1 MATLTIDGRTV
12 TVESGATI
20 LDAARATGVDVPTLC
35 WYPKLPVVGSCRL
48 CLVSVHDGPAPERTG
63 PGSGTTPLPARL
75 RAACAT
81 LAEDR
86 MVVETETA
94 SAIANRRSVLSLLL
108 ERYPADGLAERLDA
122 SRGDGRLLNEFERY
136 LLRYDVPVPALAG
149 AARPLPLRGG
159 DERPGD
165 PMIQHDM
172 TTCILCTRC
181 VRACADIQQVG
192 VLDVG
197 MRGEHAE
204 IVVGGDGNPDH
215 AGCTWCG
222 ECVRVCPTGAIHEVL
237 PLERFTRAEVAEPE
251 KVVRSVCP
259 YCGVGCQ
266 LDLHVRDNAVM
277 RVTSPWIED
286 DTPNMGSTCVKGR
299 FGLDFTQHRDRL
311 TTPLIRRGWVK
322 HGGRWV
328 YDGPTGGDRRGGPWR
343 TIGQEG
349 QRDKPRPPER
359 AQGKT
364 LRDLPVLERMQHD
377 IRDRAATPAD
387 WYTPFRE
394 ASWDE
399 ALELVAQEMT
409 RIHAAHGPDAMAV
422 FQSAKCTNEEN
433 YLLQRLFRA
442 RFGTNNID
450 HCTRLCH
457 STSVSAMGA
466 AIATAAASGSMR
478 EIEEAC
484 DVIFIAGANTT
495 ETHPVFGAAI
505 KRAHQRGAALIVAD
519 PRRIELARRAD
530 MHLQMQPGTDV
541 ALFNGMLAHIL
552 ASGLED
558 TAFIAARTNGFDAV
572 RAAVAPYTPER
583 TEAIT
588 GVPADM
594 IRRAAERYAKGP
606 RTSTLWAMGLTQ
618 HLNGHDMVSAL
629 LNLILATGM
638 IGRWGAA
645 MLPVRGQNNVQGA
658 SDMGA
663 IPFVYPDYQ
672 PVGDPAVRAKFAAAW
687 GVPPERL
694 PAVPGLKVTEM
705 AREGSPVRSLFIM
718 GENPIISDP
727 DIAHAEAWFAQVEFL
742 AVQDLFLTETAR
754 YADVVLPGASFAEKD
769 GTYANTERRVQLAHK
784 AIEPPG
790 RARADWEILV
800 DLSRRTGLPTPFRG
814 PAEVMEEIARVAPAW
829 AGIAHARLD
838 GTGGLQYP
846 VPDAAH
852 PGTPFLFRDRFPT
865 KDGRGNFRVVEY
877 APTGELPDDD
887 YPFVMCTGRQLYHWH
902 TGTMT
907 RRAKGL
913 DAREPVPVME
923 IHPADAAAL
932 GVHDG
937 DLVRLASRRNTL
949 LIAAR
954 VSDRVAR
961 KQVFVPFHFRE
972 AAANLLTSPV
982 LEPHAKMAA
991 LKVCAVRIER
1001 PD

>member
-1 MATLTIDGRTV
+1 MPKLTINGQPVNAPD
-12 TVESGATI
+12 GATI
-20 LDAARATGVDVPTLC
+20 LDAARAAGIDVPTLC
-35 WYPKLPVVGSCRL
+35 WYPKLPTVGSCRI
-48 CLVSVHDGPAPERTG
+48 CLVSVEGAAK
-63 PGSGTTPLPARL
+63 LQ
-75 RAACAT
+75 AACAT
-81 LAEDR
+81 PAADG
-86 MVVETETA
+86 MVVTTESEA
-94 SAIANRRSVLSLLL
+94 AVANRQSVLSLLL
-108 ERYPADGLAERLDA
+108 ERYPSDGLAEKFEA
-122 SRGDGRLLNEFERY
+122 NKGNGKHLNEFEQY
-136 LLRYDVPVPALAG
+136 LRRYDVVGKPVAEHALA
-149 AARPLPLRGG
+149 LRGG

-172 TTCILCTRC
+172 STCILCTRC

-192 VLDVG
+192 VLDVAY
-197 MRGEHAE
+197 RGEHAE

-215 AGCTWCG
+215 AACTWCG

-237 PLERFTRAEVAEPE
+237 PLDRFTRAQVQEPD

-266 LDLHVRDNAVM
+266 LDLHIKDNTVM
-277 RVTSPWIED
+277 RVISPWIED
-286 DTPNMGSTCVKGR
+286 DTPNQGSTCVKGR

-311 TTPLIRRGWVK
+311 TMPLIRRGWVK
-322 HGGRWV
+322 NGAKWV
-328 YDGPTGGDRRGGPWR
+328 YDGPTGEDRRGGPWR
-343 TIGQEG
+343 TIGEEG
-349 QRDKPRPPER
+349 QQERPRPQDR
-359 AQGKT
+359 AQGKK
-364 LRDLPVLERMQHD
+364 LRDLPVIERMQHD
-377 IRDRAATPAD
+377 IRDRAVTPPD
-387 WYTPFRE
+387 WYAPFRE
-394 ASWDE
+394 ATWDE
-399 ALELVAQEMT
+399 ALELAAQEMT
-409 RIHAAHGPDAMAV
+409 RIHGANGSDAMAV
-422 FQSAKCTNEEN
+422 FQSAKCSNEEN

-442 RFGTNNID
+442 AFGTNNID

-457 STSVSAMGA
+457 STSVSAMGD

-505 KRAHQRGAALIVAD
+505 KRAHQRGAKLIVAD
-519 PRRIELARRAD
+519 PRRIELANRAD
-530 MHLQMQPGTDV
+530 IHLQMQPGSDV

-552 ASGLED
+552 AAGLED
-558 TAFIAARTNGFDAV
+558 TAFIAARTHEFEAV
-572 RAAVAPYTPER
+572 RKAVAPYTLER

-588 GVPADM
+588 GVSADL
-594 IRRAAERYAKGP
+594 IRRAAEMYARGP

-618 HLNGHDMVSAL
+618 HLNGHDMVASL

-672 PVGDPAVRAKFAAAW
+672 PVGDFVVRKKFADIW
-687 GVPPERL
+687 GVPPEKL
-694 PAVPGLKVTEM
+694 STTPGLKVTEM
-705 AREGSPVRSLFIM
+705 ARDGSPVRALFIM

-727 DIAHAEAWFAQVEFL
+727 DIAHAEAWFAHVEFL

-769 GTYANTERRVQLAHK
+769 GSYANTERRVQLAHK

-790 RARADWEILV
+790 QARADWEILV
-800 DLSRRTGLPTPFRG
+800 ELSNRIGLPTPFRN
-814 PAEVMEEIARVAPAW
+814 PSEVMDEISRVAPSW
-829 AGIAHARLD
+829 AGIHHHRLD

-846 VPDAAH
+846 VSDDHH
-852 PGTPFLFRDRFPT
+852 PGTAFLFDDRFPT
-865 KDGRGNFRVVEY
+865 KDGRGTFYPIEY
-877 APTGELPDDD
+877 APTGELPDEEF
-887 YPFVMCTGRQLYHWH
+887 PFVMCTGRQLYHWH

-907 RRAKGL
+907 RRAAGL
-913 DAREPVPVME
+913 DAREPVATME
-923 IHPADAAAL
+923 IHPADAAEL
-932 GVHDG
+932 GVKEG
-937 DLVRLASRRNTL
+937 GLLRLTSRRNSL

-954 VSDRVAR
+954 ISDRVAR
-961 KQVFVPFHFRE
+961 KQIFVPFHFRE

-991 LKVCAVRIER
+991 MKVCAVRIEL

>member
-1 MATLTIDGRTV
+1 MTTLTIDGRTV
-12 TVESGATI
+12 TVDTGATI
-20 LDAARATGVDVPTLC
+20 LDAARAAGIDVPTLC
-35 WYPKLPVVGSCRL
+35 WYPKLPVVGSCRI
-48 CLVSVHDGPAPERTG
+48 CLVGLAGAPKLV
-63 PGSGTTPLPARL
+63 P
-75 RAACAT
+75 ACAT
-81 LAEDR
+81 PAADG
-86 MVVETETA
+86 MVVETE
-94 SAIANRRSVLSLLL
+94 SAAARENRRSVLSLLL
-108 ERYPADGLAERLDA
+108 ERYPADGLGERLDA
-122 SRGDGRLLNEFERY
+122 ARGDGAHLNEFERY
-136 LLRYDVPVPALAG
+136 LRRYEVPVPAPAGRALA
-149 AARPLPLRGG
+149 LRTG

-172 TTCILCTRC
+172 STCILCTRC

-192 VLDVG
+192 VLDVAW
-197 MRGEHAE
+197 RGEHAG

-215 AGCTWCG
+215 AACTWCG

-237 PLERFTRAEVAEPE
+237 PLERFTRAQVAEPDR
-251 KVVRSVCP
+251 VVRSVCP

-266 LDLHVRDNAVM
+266 LDLHVRDNTVM
-277 RVTSPWIED
+277 RVISPWIED

-311 TTPLIRRGWVK
+311 TKPLIRRGWVK
-322 HGGRWV
+322 NGGRWV
-328 YDGPTGGDRRGGPWR
+328 YDGPTGADRRGGPWR

-349 QRDKPRPPER
+349 EQGKPRPQER
-359 AQGKT
+359 AQGKK

-387 WYTPFRE
+387 WYAPFRE
-394 ASWDE
+394 ATWDE
-399 ALELVAQEMT
+399 ALELAAQEMT

-422 FQSAKCTNEEN
+422 FQSAKCSNEEN
-433 YLLQRLFRA
+433 YILQRLFRA
-442 RFGTNNID
+442 AFGTNNID

-505 KRAHQRGAALIVAD
+505 KRAHQRGATLIVAD

-530 MHLQMQPGTDV
+530 IHLQMQPGTDV

-552 ASGLED
+552 SAGLED
-558 TAFIAARTNGFDAV
+558 RPFIAQRTHAFEAV
-572 RAAVAPYTPER
+572 RAAVAPYTLER

-588 GVPADM
+588 GVSADLV
-594 IRRAAERYAKGP
+594 RRAAELYARGP

-618 HLNGHDMVSAL
+618 HLNGHDMVTSL

-672 PVGDPAVRAKFAAAW
+672 PVGDPAVRRKFAEVW

-694 PAVPGLKVTEM
+694 STTPGLKVTEM
-705 AREGSPVRSLFIM
+705 ARDGSPVRSLFIM

-790 RARADWEILV
+790 EARADWEILIE
-800 DLSRRTGLPTPFRG
+800 LSRRVGLATPFRDT
-814 PAEVMEEIARVAPAW
+814 AEVMDEIARVAPSW
-829 AGIAHARLD
+829 AGIAHDRLD

-846 VPDAAH
+846 VPDRTH
-852 PGTPFLFRDRFPT
+852 PGTAFLFGDAFPT
-865 KDGRGNFRVVEY
+865 GDGRGRFHAVAY
-877 APTGELPDDD
+877 APTGELPDEEF
-887 YPFVMCTGRQLYHWH
+887 PFVMCTGRQLYHWH

-907 RRAKGL
+907 RRARGL
-913 DAREPVPVME
+913 DAREPVPTME
-923 IHPADAAAL
+923 IHPADADAL
-932 GVHDG
+932 GVGEG
-937 DLVRLASRRNTL
+937 DLVRLTSRRNSL
-949 LIAAR
+949 LIAVR
-954 VSDRVAR
+954 RSDRVAR

-991 LKVCAVRIER
+991 MKVCAVRIER

>member
-1 MATLTIDGRTV
+1 MPTLTIDGRSV
-12 TVESGATI
+12 TVANGATI
-20 LDAARATGVDVPTLC
+20 LDAARALGIEVPTLC

-48 CLVSVHDGPAPERTG
+48 CLVHVHDGPAPALTG
-63 PGSGTTPLPARL
+63 PATGKPMPGRL

-81 LAEDR
+81 VAEEH
-86 MVVETETA
+86 MVVATESH
-94 SAIANRRSVLSLLL
+94 SAVANRRSVLSMLL
-108 ERYPADGLAERLDA
+108 ERYPTDDLAEKLA
-122 SRGDGRLLNEFERY
+122 AAHGDGHTLNEFERY
-136 LLRYDVPVPALAG
+136 LVRYGVTPTPV
-149 AARPLPLRGG
+149 AAHALPLRAG

-172 TTCILCTRC
+172 STCILCTRC

-192 VLDVG
+192 VLDVAQ
-197 MRGEHAE
+197 RGEHAE

-215 AGCTWCG
+215 AACTWCG

-237 PLERFTRAEVAEPE
+237 PLDRFTRAEVLEPDHIA
-251 KVVRSVCP
+251 RSVCP

-266 LDLHVRDNAVM
+266 VDLHVRDNTVV

-299 FGLDFTQHRDRL
+299 FGYDFVQHRDRL

-322 HGGRWV
+322 NGGRWV

-343 TIGQEG
+343 SIGQEG
-349 QRDKPRPPER
+349 ATTKPTPPDR
-359 AQGKT
+359 AVGKK
-364 LRDLPVLERMQHD
+364 LRDLPLVERMQHD
-377 IRDRAATPAD
+377 IRDRVATPAD
-387 WYTPFRE
+387 WYQPFRQATWE
-394 ASWDE
+394 E
-399 ALELVAQEMT
+399 ALELTAQELM
-409 RIHAAHGPDAMAV
+409 RIHGAHGPPAMAM
-422 FQSAKCTNEEN
+422 FSSAKCTNEEN

-442 RFGTNNID
+442 AFGTNNID

-457 STSVSAMGA
+457 STSVSAMGEA
-466 AIATAAASGSMR
+466 LATAAASGSMR

-505 KRAHQRGAALIVAD
+505 KRAHQRGAKLIVAD
-519 PRRIELARRAD
+519 PRGIELARRAD
-530 MHLQMQPGTDV
+530 IHLQMQPGTDV
-541 ALFNGMLAHIL
+541 ALFNAMLAHIL
-552 ASGLED
+552 AAGLENR
-558 TAFIAARTNGFDAV
+558 AFIAARTHDFDAV
-572 RAAVAPYTPER
+572 RAAVAPYTPEKA
-583 TEAIT
+583 EAIT
-588 GVPADM
+588 GVPADL
-594 IRRAAERYAKGP
+594 IRRAAELYARGP

-618 HLNGHDMVSAL
+618 HLNGHDMVTSL

-672 PVGDPAVRAKFAAAW
+672 PVGDPEVRRKFAAVW

-694 PAVPGLKVTEM
+694 SLTPGLKVTEM
-705 AREGSPVRSLFIM
+705 AREGSPVRALFIM

-727 DIAHAEAWFAQVEFL
+727 DIAHAEAWFAGVEFL

-754 YADVVLPGASFAEKD
+754 YADVVLPGASFAEKT
-769 GTYANTERRVQLAHK
+769 GTFANTERRVQLAHK

-790 RARADWEILV
+790 VARADWEIIV
-800 DLSRRTGLPTPFRG
+800 ELSNRVGLPTPFAS
-814 PAEVMEEIARVAPAW
+814 PADVMVEIARVAPAW
-829 AGIAHARLD
+829 TGIAHERLD

-846 VPDAAH
+846 VPDARH
-852 PGTPFLFRDRFPT
+852 PGTAFLFDEAFPT
-865 KDGRGNFRVVEY
+865 KDGKAVFHGVAY
-877 APTGELPDDD
+877 APTGELPDDEF
-887 YPFVMCTGRQLYHWH
+887 PFVMCTGRQLYHWH

-907 RRAKGL
+907 RRARGL
-913 DAREPVPVME
+913 DAREPTPTVE
-923 IHPADAAAL
+923 IHPDDAAAL
-932 GVHDG
+932 GIAEG
-937 DLVRLASRRNTL
+937 ALVRLTSRRNSM

-954 VSDRVAR
+954 ISDRVAR
-961 KQVFVPFHFRE
+961 HQVFVPFHFRE

-991 LKVCAVRIER
+991 LKVCAVRIEL

>member
-1 MATLTIDGRTV
+1 MPTLTIDGRSV
-12 TVESGATI
+12 TVPAGATI
-20 LDAARATGVDVPTLC
+20 LDAARKIAVDVPTLC
-35 WYPKLPVVGSCRL
+35 WYPKLPVVGSCRI
-48 CLVSVHDGPAPERTG
+48 CLVSVEGAPK
-63 PGSGTTPLPARL
+63 LQ
-75 RAACAT
+75 AACAT
-81 LAEDR
+81 PAADG
-86 MVVETETA
+86 MVVTTESHA
-94 SAIANRRSVLSLLL
+94 AVENRRSVLSLLL
-108 ERYPADGLAERLDA
+108 ERYPTDDLALKIDA
-122 SRGDGRLLNEFERY
+122 AQGNGHQLNEFERY
-136 LLRYDVPVPALAG
+136 VRQYGVVLKPVAEHAM
-149 AARPLPLRGG
+149 ALRGG

-172 TTCILCTRC
+172 STCILCTRC

-192 VLDVG
+192 VLDVAY
-197 MRGEHAE
+197 RGDHAE
-204 IVVGGDGNPDH
+204 IVVGGDGNADH
-215 AGCTWCG
+215 AACTWCG

-237 PLERFTRAEVAEPE
+237 PLERFTRAQVADPE
-251 KVVRSVCP
+251 KIVRSICP

-266 LDLHVRDNAVM
+266 VDLHIRDNTVM

-286 DTPNMGSTCVKGR
+286 DTPNIGSTCVKGR
-299 FGLDFTQHRDRL
+299 FGYDFTQHRDRL
-311 TTPLIRRGWVK
+311 TKPLIRRGWVK
-322 HGGRWV
+322 NGSKWV
-328 YDGPTGGDRRGGPWR
+328 YDGPTGDDRRGGPWR

-349 QRDKPRPPER
+349 QLDKPRPQER
-359 AQGKT
+359 AQGKK

-377 IRDRAATPAD
+377 IRDRAVTPAD
-387 WYTPFRE
+387 WYAPYRE
-394 ASWDE
+394 ATWDE
-399 ALELVAQEMT
+399 ALELTAQEMT
-409 RIHAAHGPDAMAV
+409 RIHRTHGSDAMAV
-422 FQSAKCTNEEN
+422 FQSAKCSNEEN

-442 RFGTNNID
+442 AFGTNNID

-466 AIATAAASGSMR
+466 AISTAAASGSMR

-505 KRAHQRGAALIVAD
+505 KRAHQRGAKLIVAD
-519 PRRIELARRAD
+519 PRRIELAGRAD
-530 MHLQMQPGTDV
+530 IHLQMQPGTDV
-541 ALFNGMLAHIL
+541 ALFNGMLAHIV
-552 ASGLED
+552 ASGLVDEG
-558 TAFIAARTNGFDAV
+558 FVRTRTKEFEAV
-572 RAAVAPYTPER
+572 RQSVAPYTLER

-588 GVPADM
+588 GVPADL
-594 IRRAAERYAKGP
+594 IRRAAVMYAKGP

-618 HLNGHDMVSAL
+618 HLSGHDMVTSL

-658 SDMGA
+658 SDMGG

-672 PVGDPAVRAKFAAAW
+672 PVGDLVVRKKFADTW
-687 GVPPERL
+687 GVTPESL
-694 PAVPGLKVTEM
+694 STVPGLKVTEM
-705 AREGSPVRSLFIM
+705 ARDGSPIRALFIM

-727 DIAHAEAWFAQVEFL
+727 DIAHAEAWFAHVEFL

-754 YADVVLPGASFAEKD
+754 YADVILPGASFAEKD

-790 RARADWEILV
+790 EARADWEILV
-800 DLSRRTGLPTPFRG
+800 DLSNRVGLPTTFRHPG
-814 PAEVMEEIARVAPAW
+814 EVMDEIARVAPSW
-829 AGIAHARLD
+829 TGIAYDRLD

-846 VPDAAH
+846 VPDNRH
-852 PGTPFLFRDRFPT
+852 PGTAFLFEDRFPT
-865 KDGRGNFRVVEY
+865 ADGRGTFHAVEY
-877 APTGELPDDD
+877 AAVGDLPDEDF
-887 YPFVMCTGRQLYHWH
+887 PFVMCTGRQLYHWH

-913 DAREPVPVME
+913 DAREPVPTIE
-923 IHPADAAAL
+923 INPADADAL
-932 GVHDG
+932 GIREG
-937 DLVRLASRRNTL
+937 DMVRLSSRRNSL
-949 LIAAR
+949 RIAAR
-954 VSDRVAR
+954 ISDRVAR

-991 LKVCAVRIER
+991 MKMCAVRLEL